1 MDIAGVFVSAWSL
14 YKRNVGWLIVAG
26 VIAAVVSG
34 VVRPAFRG
42 ARRRRRPLRPSV
54 ASPAAVRAAAPR

>member
-26 VIAAVVSG
+26 IIAA
-34 VVRPAFRG
+34 
-42 ARRRRRPLRPSV
+42 
-54 ASPAAVRAAAPR
+54 AAVRAAASR